1 MQHLV
6 TFKGIWDFNI
16 CIALRNLFKNLWS
29 VISDRL
35 STGEELFW
43 LWERFSHWAVYFQMR
58 SSESQDSEMVYGK
71 QMSSCLCD
79 SIFPLSYILPKRS
92 AWLPR
97 LLFAF
102 WTNQLPSTVRSASS
116 FGDEAVQK
124 LLPRDMSSIQEN
136 TKAYW
141 ALKSSGC
148 SFEKKSIEYST
159 LSEYLWS
166 AYDLFFFFSLFI
178 SRTLLIFIP
187 YCAFESWQIDGSG
200 YGSARALCA
209 SREKAVRIHL
219 LFWNFKIYGASSCL
233 GCVLGSLFVNPS
245 LRRPAAVMVVWQSS
259 VETFH

>member
-6 TFKGIWDFNI
+6 TFKGIWDFDI

-35 STGEELFW
+35 STGEELLW

-102 WTNQLPSTVRSASS
+102 WTNQLPSTLRSASS
-116 FGDEAVQK
+116 FGDEVVQK

-141 ALKSSGC
+141 ALKSSHC
-148 SFEKKSIEYST
+148 SFEKKSIEYSA

-166 AYDLFFFFSLFI
+166 AYDFLLFFFLAFSFLARSSFLFRIVHLSLGRLTVLVMAALVLCVLLGRKLSEFI
-178 SRTLLIFIP
+178 SCFDPSKYMGLQ
-187 YCAFESWQIDGSG
+187 AVWDVSW
-200 YGSARALCA
+200 
-209 SREKAVRIHL
+209 V
-219 LFWNFKIYGASSCL
+219 LFL
-233 GCVLGSLFVNPS
+233 
-245 LRRPAAVMVVWQSS
+245 
-259 VETFH
+259 

>member
-1 MQHLV
+1 MQYLV

-16 CIALRNLFKNLWS
+16 CVALRNLFKNLWS
-29 VISDRL
+29 VISDCL
-35 STGEELFW
+35 SSGEELLW

-79 SIFPLSYILPKRS
+79 SVFPLSYILHKRS

-116 FGDEAVQK
+116 SGDKAVQK
-124 LLPRDMSSIQEN
+124 LLPHDMSSIQGN
-136 TKAYW
+136 TSAYW
-141 ALKSSGC
+141 ALKISGC
-148 SFEKKSIEYST
+148 NCDKKSIEYPA
-159 LSEYLWS
+159 LSEYLRS
-166 AYDLFFFFSLFI
+166 EYDFFFSLFI
-178 SRTLLIFIP
+178 SCALLIFIP

-219 LFWNFKIYGASSCL
+219 LFWYFKIYGVSSCS
-233 GCVLGSLFVNPS
+233 GCVLVSLFVNPS
-245 LRRPAAVMVVWQSS
+245 LRRPAALMVVWQSS
-259 VETFH
+259 LETFY